1 MPSCSPYEPSLS
13 LCRTTL
19 LTIKFQVRTYP
30 FATSFCLLTRS
41 TSDLR
46 LALYRGLALL
56 MLRLVVLLLL
66 PLNLTFDLNLYYPF

>member
-19 LTIKFQVRTYP
+19 LTIEFQVRTCLS
-30 FATSFCLLTRS
+30 ATSFCLLTRS
-41 TSDLR
+41 TSDLG

-66 PLNLTFDLNLYYPF
+66 PLD